1 MFNSIWYQNLVKPYL
16 APPNWI
22 FAPIWT
28 VLYILIFASLV
39 FYIYTPIKN
48 KELGYILF
56 FIQILLNIL
65 WSPFFFGLK
74 SILGALIILIL
85 LDVVL
90 LFTIVQFFKVSKI
103 AGIILIPYLIW
114 ILFATYL
121 NIAYLI
127 LN

>member
-1 MFNSIWYQNLVKPYL
+1 MFNSIWCQNLVKPYL

-90 LFTIVQFFKVSKI
+90 VFTIVQFFKVSKI